1 MTLFDATAYGTPD
14 VVAAWVRD
22 GADVDG
28 RDALGRTP
36 LMYAAAFGN
45 RGTASALLSAGAVLD
60 LTDGDGATAADY
72 GERYAPGQ
80 MLNFLLRKEKKRS
93 TITH

>member
-1 MTLFDATAYGTPD
+1 
-14 VVAAWVRD
+14 
-22 GADVDG
+22 
-28 RDALGRTP
+28 
-36 LMYAAAFGN
+36 MYAAAFGN

-60 LTDGDGATAADY
+60 LADGDGATAEDY

-80 MLNFLLRKEKKRS
+80 INFLLRNAKKRS